1 MQNSTSTIIVGQ
13 RALLREGL
21 ASLLH
26 STEYKIARSVSR
38 ASELDEASTGQGG
51 RSLVIL
57 AIGGA
62 SADYEEMADNIG
74 LLRSRLS
81 NVKIVVVAETA
92 GTIDLQRIMTL
103 APDGYILNLGSREI
117 LVKSLDLALLDQK
130 IFVLGEPVARQISP
144 DTERRHGTNGSASSN
159 EPAPT
164 STNHKVETHASALSQ
179 RELDVL
185 TCLSRGDSNKNIA
198 RSCNITEA
206 TVKVHLKAILRK
218 TDAQNRTQAAIWAL
232 ANGLVNSAA
241 CDDGRLGMTDD
252 SVRAPGLGSK
262 FLSAQ
267 ELTGA

>member
-26 STEYKIARSVSR
+26 STEYTVARSVSR
-38 ASELDEASTGQGG
+38 AGELDEASTGQGG
-51 RSLVIL
+51 RILVIL
-57 AIGGA
+57 AIGGT
-62 SADYEEMADNIG
+62 SADYEEMADNID

-92 GTIDLQRIMTL
+92 GTIDLQRIMAL

-117 LVKSLDLALLDQK
+117 LVKSLELALLDQK

-144 DTERRHGTNGSASSN
+144 DTERRHGTNGSSSHS
-159 EPAPT
+159 EPP
-164 STNHKVETHASALSQ
+164 STNPKVETHASALSQ

-185 TCLSRGDSNKNIA
+185 ACLSRGDSNKNIA

-218 TDAQNRTQAAIWAL
+218 TEAQNRTQAAIWAL
-232 ANGLVNSAA
+232 ANGLVNGAA
-241 CDDGRLGMTDD
+241 CDYARLGITDD
-252 SVRAPGLGSK
+252 AVRAPGLESK